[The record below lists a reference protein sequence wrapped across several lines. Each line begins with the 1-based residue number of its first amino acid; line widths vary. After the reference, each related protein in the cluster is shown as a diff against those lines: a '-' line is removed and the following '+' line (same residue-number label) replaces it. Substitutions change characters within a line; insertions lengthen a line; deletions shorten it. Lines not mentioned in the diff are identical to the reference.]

1 MSIKSRRDYRVTLG
15 GMILA
20 NIIIA
25 VGFVYEYG
33 LIDLTFTAIG
43 LAGILSA
50 VFAALWF
57 VFWLVEYLAG
67 DTPNG

>member
-1 MSIKSRRDYRVTLG
+1 MTTKSRRDYRVTLG
-15 GMILA
+15 GLILA

-25 VGFVYEYG
+25 VGFVVEYG

-67 DTPNG
+67 D